1 MGIELDL
8 ERGPTGSGGSSRGS
22 GARIGVDIGGTFTDL
37 VLADGRG
44 GVFHR
49 KVSST
54 PAAPEAAVLEGIAA
68 IVADAGIDPGA
79 VTEVVHGTT
88 VGSNTLLQKVG
99 ARTGLITTQG
109 FRDVLEIGRLRT
121 PSMFDLQWEK
131 PIPLVARRHR
141 LEVPERI
148 AADGRVLVPLDEA
161 ALLAAAGAL
170 VGAGIVS
177 VAVCFL
183 NSYRNPVHEQRAEEL
198 LAQHFPQLQVTSS
211 VSVLPEAKEY
221 ERTSTTVVN
230 AYVRPALEQ
239 YLTRL
244 ESGLAAAG
252 VNAPLLVC
260 NSNGA
265 LASSLTARE
274 KPVFFISSGRAAG
287 VVGGARLGAA
297 VEISDLVVFDMG
309 GTTASA
315 SLVHAGE
322 LMRVS
327 EYEFRAGISTPSRFI
342 KAGGYMMS
350 VPTVDV
356 AEVGSGAGSIAFVDD
371 GGLMRVGP
379 ISAGAD
385 PGPACYGIGG
395 ARPTVTDANL
405 VLGYLPATLAGGA
418 RALSVEAAR
427 TAIARDLATPF
438 GLDVREAAHGVREVV
453 NANMARAIRAV
464 TVERGVDPRD
474 FTLVAIGGSGPV
486 HAADIARQLAMPRV
500 LVPASPGV
508 FTAMGML
515 AGDVERYFIR
525 PLPGRLD
532 ALDAETVEALLDEMR
547 VEARAALLAEGLAED
562 AITLAP
568 EMDLRFRGQEM
579 ALAVAYPGPDR
590 AALKAAYLAAYQATY
605 SYVSNDTIETV
616 SLRLV
621 GRGLRPGKLD
631 FRTNARRDGP
641 VPEPVG
647 VRQVYFGPERGTL
660 DTPVYDRRA
669 CPARLA
675 GPAIVEGADSTVV
688 IPPGADAEM
697 DAHLNL
703 LLTLA

>member
-1 MGIELDL
+1 MAVSLSPAPDG
-8 ERGPTGSGGSSRGS
+8 RAPSAS

-37 VLADGRG
+37 VLADGAG
-44 GVFHR
+44 AVFHR

-54 PAAPEAAVLEGIAA
+54 PAAPEAAVLEGVAA
-68 IVADAGIDPGA
+68 IIADAGLDPA
-79 VTEVVHGTT
+79 DIAEVVHGTT

-99 ARTGLITTQG
+99 APTGLITTRG

-131 PIPLVARRHR
+131 PQPLVARRHR
-141 LEVPERI
+141 REVTERI
-148 AADGRVLVPLDEA
+148 AADGTILVPLDEA
-161 ALLAAAGAL
+161 ELMAAAEDLVAAGLTSLAL
-170 VGAGIVS
+170 
-177 VAVCFL
+177 CFL
-183 NSYRNPVHEQRAEEL
+183 NSYRNPVHERRAELL
-198 LAQHFPQLQVTSS
+198 LAERFPQVRITSS

-230 AYVRPALEQ
+230 AYVRPVLEQ

-244 ESGLAAAG
+244 EQGLAAAG
-252 VNAPLLVC
+252 VSAPLLVC

-265 LASSLTARE
+265 LASSQTARE

-287 VVGGARLGAA
+287 VVGGSRLGEALDLK
-297 VEISDLVVFDMG
+297 DLVVFDMG

-315 SLVHAGE
+315 SLVQGGE

-356 AEVGSGAGSIAFVDD
+356 AEVGSGAGSIAYVDE

-379 ISAGAD
+379 VSAGAD
-385 PGPACYGIGG
+385 PGPVCYGIGG
-395 ARPTVTDANL
+395 TRPTVTDANL
-405 VLGYLPATLAGGA
+405 VLGYLPASLAGGA
-418 RALSVEAAR
+418 RPLSVEASRA
-427 TAIARDLATPF
+427 AMSRDLGAPF
-438 GLDVREAAHGVREVV
+438 GLSAEAAAHGVREVV

-486 HAADIARQLAMPRV
+486 HAADIARLLAMPRV

-525 PLPGRLD
+525 PFPCRLD
-532 ALDAETVEALLDEMR
+532 ALDTDAVEAVLAELSA
-547 VEARAALLAEGLAED
+547 EARRALEEEGV
-562 AITLAP
+562 AP
-568 EMDLRFRGQEM
+568 DHVRLSPEIDMRFRGQEM
-579 ALAVAYPGPDR
+579 SLPVPYRAGDVAS
-590 AALKAAYLAAYQATY
+590 LKAAFTSAYEAIY
-605 SYVSNDTIETV
+605 SYSSADTIEVV
-616 SLRLV
+616 SLRLI

-631 FRTNARRDGP
+631 FKAHATVASRAA
-641 VPEPVG
+641 EPIG
-647 VRQVYFGPERGTL
+647 VRTVHFGAERGTRE
-660 DTPVYDRRA
+660 TPVYDRRA
-669 CPARLA
+669 CPVSLV
-675 GPAIVEGADSTVV
+675 GPAILEGADSTVV
-688 IPPGADAEM
+688 IPPDASAEADA
-697 DAHLNL
+697 HNNL
-703 LLTLA
+703 LITLR

>member
-1 MGIELDL
+1 MTSFQGNE
-8 ERGPTGSGGSSRGS
+8 GGVTSQ
-22 GARIGVDIGGTFTDL
+22 GAGAGVRIGVDIGGTFTDL
-37 VLADGRG
+37 VLADGHG
-44 GVFHR
+44 GIFHR

-54 PAAPEAAVLEGIAA
+54 PSAPEAAVLEGVKA
-68 IVADAGIDPGA
+68 IIADAGVAAGA
-79 VTEVVHGTT
+79 VREVVHGTT

-99 ARTGLITTQG
+99 APTGLITTRG

-131 PIPLVARRHR
+131 PLPLVPRRHR
-141 LEVPERI
+141 LEVHERI
-148 AADGRVLVPLDEA
+148 AADGQVLVALDEA
-161 ALLAAAGAL
+161 ELLNVAGELVAAGLTSIA
-170 VGAGIVS
+170 I
-177 VAVCFL
+177 CFL
-183 NSYRNPVHEQRAEEL
+183 NSYRNPVHERRAEAL
-198 LAQHFPQLQVTSS
+198 LAEHFPQVQVTSS

-230 AYVRPALEQ
+230 AYVRPVLERYLTNLEQ
-239 YLTRL
+239 
-244 ESGLAAAG
+244 GLNAVG
-252 VNAPLLVC
+252 VSAPLLVC

-287 VVGGARLGAA
+287 VVGGARLGEA
-297 VEISDLVVFDMG
+297 VEIGDLVVFDMG

-315 SLVHAGE
+315 SLVQNGE

-356 AEVGSGAGSIAFVDD
+356 AEVGSGAGSIAYVDD

-385 PGPACYGIGG
+385 PGPACYGAGG

-405 VLGYLPATLAGGA
+405 LLGYLPATLAGGA
-418 RALSVEAAR
+418 RALSIEAAR
-427 TAIARDLATPF
+427 TAITRDLAAPF
-438 GLDVREAAHGVREVV
+438 GLEARDAAFGVREVV

-486 HAADIARQLAMPRV
+486 HAADIARQLSMPRV

-532 ALDAETVEALLDEMR
+532 ALDTQAVAALLEEMQT
-547 VEARAALLAEGLAED
+547 EARAALRAEGLSD
-562 AITLAP
+562 ADMVLAP

-579 ALAVAYPGPDR
+579 ALAVPYR
-590 AALKAAYLAAYQATY
+590 AADPAAVRAAFLAAYEATY
-605 SYVSNDTIETV
+605 SYVSADIIETV
-616 SLRLV
+616 SLRLI

-631 FRTNARRDGP
+631 FRTGARTEGGDEQPIAMRA
-641 VPEPVG
+641 
-647 VRQVYFGPERGTL
+647 VYFGAARGTL
-660 DTPVYDRRA
+660 ETPVYDRLR
-669 CPARLA
+669 CPAQLV
-675 GPAIVEGADSTVV
+675 GPAIIEGADSTVV
-688 IPPGADAEM
+688 IPPDTSAVM